1 MYAWFKE
8 QKAAN
13 RITNITER
21 AIRNSQVLIQKQI
34 RTSSK
39 QHSRRNM
46 SLMAD
51 ENNWRNWE
59 RFIYVLKITREK
71 NGSRV
76 ELEYVWNIWYKLEYL
91 AKWARA
97 IGTNNHE
104 TEKRTKKKKRRA
116 WLFLGSSPDILV
128 TLWVNSNLQR
138 KNKSEYSQRAIAYYF
153 WSTLFCRFWQW
164 LVMLGI
170 ILGWGLLLE
179 YIFAIQVI
187 ASCLSILGLLY
198 LLSCN
203 RRWRLLLYILLIAI
217 MP

>member
-21 AIRNSQVLIQKQI
+21 AIRNSQGLIQKQI

-128 TLWVNSNLQR
+128 TLWVNSNFQR

-170 ILGWGLLLE
+170 ILGLGLLLE

>member
-21 AIRNSQVLIQKQI
+21 AIRNSQGLIQKQI

>member
-21 AIRNSQVLIQKQI
+21 AIRNSQGLIQKQI

-128 TLWVNSNLQR
+128 TLWVNSNFQR

-164 LVMLGI
+164 LVMHGI
-170 ILGWGLLLE
+170 ILGLGLLLE

-203 RRWRLLLYILLIAI
+203 RRWRLLLYILLIAV